1 MLDPIPNLW
10 VMLIDQFDNNNNDLN
25 QKINDNNLYLLW
37 SIYSKNNQIKIQ
49 WQYKEVY
56 RQDHA
61 GLIFDITNSN
71 FLVF

>member
-1 MLDPIPNLW
+1 LDPIPNLW
-10 VMLIDQFDNNNNDLN
+10 VMLIDQFDNYNNDLN
-25 QKINDNNLYLLW
+25 QKINDNNLYLLR
-37 SIYSKNNQIKIQ
+37 SIYSKNNQIKVQ

>member
-1 MLDPIPNLW
+1 LLDPIPNLW